1 MNEKMKEKLKRTFT
15 LTISEVLKLY
25 LLVPTTESIENDI
38 AAIPSFEYEP
48 TGYAEDV
55 LKLLQCSEVS
65 TILQKYNCSEE
76 VAVLVAGLWTPS
88 FQPSPRNFDGFLV
101 QYYNRPLFYLKNA
114 TKTNQKYSLLFD
126 VKNYRTFFD
135 VMWHKQK
142 DEQLRNDY
150 DANYCLS
157 IFYNS
162 MFFAVATFAVYSMLV
177 YPRK

>member
-38 AAIPSFEYEP
+38 AAIPSFEYDFAD
-48 TGYAEDV
+48 YAEE
-55 LKLLQCSEVS
+55 LLQCGEMI
-65 TILQKYNCSEE
+65 TILQKYNCYEE
-76 VAVLVAGLWTPS
+76 VAALVTGLWTPS

-101 QYYNRPLFYLKNA
+101 QYNRPLFYLKNA
-114 TKTNQKYSLLFD
+114 TPNTDQKQKYSLLFD

-135 VMWHKQK
+135 VVWQKRQIVK
-142 DEQLRNDY
+142 DEQLRN
-150 DANYCLS
+150 AIESNNRLF

-162 MFFAVATFAVYSMLV
+162 MFFALATFALYSMWMQ
-177 YPRK
+177 